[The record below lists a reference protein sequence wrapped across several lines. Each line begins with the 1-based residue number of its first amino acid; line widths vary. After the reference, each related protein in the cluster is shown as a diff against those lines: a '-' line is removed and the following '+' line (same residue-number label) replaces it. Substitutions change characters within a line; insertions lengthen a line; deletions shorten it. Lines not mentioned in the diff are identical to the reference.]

1 MDDIGAGRMQLME
14 YILVERDQFDD
25 LKMRGGAT
33 AEHLLRAIA
42 EWDAAGHC
50 INCKDAPLP
59 APEAFIVISSGS
71 EIYAAGICAR
81 CADAENLPAL
91 AREHVRRAYPSMQIV
106 KQGSA

>member
-1 MDDIGAGRMQLME
+1 MGHSGRHSNFGGCLNSSYWRRIMDDIGAGRMQLME

-81 CADAENLPAL
+81 CADA
-91 AREHVRRAYPSMQIV
+91 
-106 KQGSA
+106 